1 MDLDFGRGRE
11 RGYKRDTITTP
22 PPPAE
27 ERAMITNNGGA
38 DSIMLRALLPARDLL
53 YNDSGE
59 NTDCDKRRHCSALM
73 HGG

>member
-1 MDLDFGRGRE
+1 
-11 RGYKRDTITTP
+11 
-22 PPPAE
+22 
-27 ERAMITNNGGA
+27 MITNNGGA